1 MDNALFKRLTG
12 VRRTTFETMAD
23 IVSFRSS
30 QEGSYGRKS
39 KISEDRLL
47 MALEYMREYRTYFHI
62 GQSYGVSESN
72 LTKSAVVEDTD

>member
-1 MDNALFKRLTG
+1 MKRWQILL
-12 VRRTTFETMAD
+12 
-23 IVSFRSS
+23 VSD
-30 QEGSYGRKS
+30 QAKKAVGGRKS